1 MVPAALMD
9 EVMTIFDTRSRDDY
23 IRLRAEIADVLDPW
37 WDALAAMILM
47 AAEEGLPNAETYE
60 V

>member
-1 MVPAALMD
+1 MD